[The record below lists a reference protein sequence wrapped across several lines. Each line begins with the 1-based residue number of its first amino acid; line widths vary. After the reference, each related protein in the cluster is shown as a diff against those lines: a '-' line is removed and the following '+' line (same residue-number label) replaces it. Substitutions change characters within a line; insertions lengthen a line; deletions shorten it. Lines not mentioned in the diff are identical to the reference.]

1 MTEKTFDRAE
11 HMRSIAV
18 QGRAVKARNLALRKL
33 SAAVSDVQRTGGTPD
48 PDTARALRELL
59 ARAS

>member
-1 MTEKTFDRAE
+1 MTEKTFDRTA
-11 HMRSIAV
+11 HMRAINAR
-18 QGRAVKARNLALRKL
+18 GREVSTRNAALRRL